1 MTTSANAKRAAEL
14 HRGAVV
20 IDCHSDILMPI
31 TDGKMRLADRVEIP
45 GPEGWEPPQG
55 LVSRLSD
62 DFGIPPHT
70 LWFGCMGQFDVPRFL
85 EGGVTAQ
92 VCAIYIDDAQLDW
105 SLKRGLQM
113 ALQFHRAAE
122 EDERFEVVTRV
133 DDILR
138 VKREGK
144 VGGILSFEGSE
155 ALGSEPDFLDIY
167 YKLGLR
173 MASLTHSRR
182 NIFADGAFID
192 GTVAGGLSD
201 RGRRAIRRMNEL
213 GIVVDLVHIS
223 DRGFWEILELTTRPV
238 VLSHSTPTM
247 FPEVDPEKPSP
258 LKLPRSRLVLPRD
271 REKLEAIA
279 ANGGVL
285 GVIWATKETLDDVVD
300 DIETA
305 IDVMGPDHVGLGC
318 DLYGQEIAPRG
329 LEDISKVPA
338 LTRALVDRGHSDE
351 VILKFLGENHLRVFR
366 EVWRDE

>member
-1 MTTSANAKRAAEL
+1 
-14 HRGAVV
+14 
-20 IDCHSDILMPI
+20 
-31 TDGKMRLADRVEIP
+31 MRLADRVEVP

-55 LVSRLSD
+55 LVSGLND

-70 LWFGCMGQFDVPRFL
+70 LWFLCMGQFDVPRFL
-85 EGGVTAQ
+85 SGGVTAQ
-92 VCAIYIDDAQLDW
+92 VCAIYIDDSQLDW

-113 ALQFHRAAE
+113 ALQLHRAAE
-122 EDERFEVVTRV
+122 EDDRFEVVTTV

-192 GTVAGGLSD
+192 GTVDGGLTG
-201 RGRRAIRRMNEL
+201 RGRHAIRRMNEL

-223 DRGFWEILELTTRPV
+223 DRGFWEILEQTTKPV

-247 FPEVDPEKPSP
+247 FPQVGPDPSNP
-258 LKLPRSRLVLPRD
+258 LAIPRPKLELPRD
-271 REKLEAIA
+271 RERLEAIA

-285 GVIWATKETLDDVVD
+285 GVIWAAKKTLDDVVD

-305 IDVMGPDHVGLGC
+305 IEVMGPDHVGLGC
-318 DLYGQEIAPRG
+318 DLCGLEIAPKG

-338 LTRALVDRGHSDE
+338 ITRALVDRGHSDD

-366 EVWRDE
+366 EVWKE